1 MSQFLFQI
9 RDDDDDVIEELLI
22 NSCTCNSPKTW
33 VMLICCLKGIVLT
46 FGVFLS
52 WETRNVHCLQPN
64 DSKNTGLAVYNVLMF
79 SCLALVVMFVETY
92 PPIEMLIERTIVFV
106 GTTSTICLLFLPKVR
121 KNFSIWVTQRRTK
134 NIKKP
139 GRITAKY
146 VETNPD
152 ITNIFAVNE
161 IVVRYNGVF
170 AITNK
175 FCGTVALRYSGFPRY
190 L

>member
-1 MSQFLFQI
+1 M
-9 RDDDDDVIEELLI
+9 IEELMI
-22 NSCTCNSPKTW
+22 NSCTCSSPKTW

-64 DSKNTGLAVYNVLMF
+64 DSRNTGLAVYNVFMF

-121 KNFSIWVTQRRTK
+121 KILVFQLH
-134 NIKKP
+134 
-139 GRITAKY
+139 
-146 VETNPD
+146 
-152 ITNIFAVNE
+152 NE
-161 IVVRYNGVF
+161 KHQKARQNYSKISGNEPRCIEY
-170 AITNK
+170 
-175 FCGTVALRYSGFPRY
+175 FCC
-190 L
+190 

>member
-9 RDDDDDVIEELLI
+9 HDNDDDVIEELII
-22 NSCTCNSPKTW
+22 NSCTCSSPKTW

-106 GTTSTICLLFLPKVR
+106 GTTSTICSYQK
-121 KNFSIWVTQRRTK
+121 
-134 NIKKP
+134 
-139 GRITAKY
+139 
-146 VETNPD
+146 
-152 ITNIFAVNE
+152 
-161 IVVRYNGVF
+161 
-170 AITNK
+170 
-175 FCGTVALRYSGFPRY
+175 
-190 L
+190 

>member
-9 RDDDDDVIEELLI
+9 RNDDDDVIEELMI

-33 VMLICCLKGIVLT
+33 VMLICCLKGILLT

-106 GTTSTICLLFLPKVR
+106 GTTCTICLLFLPKVR
-121 KNFSIWVTQRRTK
+121 KNFSISVT
-134 NIKKP
+134 
-139 GRITAKY
+139 
-146 VETNPD
+146 
-152 ITNIFAVNE
+152 
-161 IVVRYNGVF
+161 
-170 AITNK
+170 
-175 FCGTVALRYSGFPRY
+175 
-190 L
+190 

>member
-9 RDDDDDVIEELLI
+9 RDDDDDVIEELMI

-33 VMLICCLKGIVLT
+33 VMLICCLKGILLT

-64 DSKNTGLAVYNVLMF
+64 DAKNTGLAVYNVFMF

-121 KNFSIWVTQRRTK
+121 KILVFQLH
-134 NIKKP
+134 
-139 GRITAKY
+139 
-146 VETNPD
+146 
-152 ITNIFAVNE
+152 NE
-161 IVVRYNGVF
+161 KHQKARQNYSKICGNEPRYNEY
-170 AITNK
+170 
-175 FCGTVALRYSGFPRY
+175 FCCSPDSSL
-190 L
+190 

>member
-9 RDDDDDVIEELLI
+9 HDDDDDVIEELMI
-22 NSCTCNSPKTW
+22 NSCICSSPKTW
-33 VMLICCLKGIVLT
+33 LMLICCLKGIVLT

-64 DSKNTGLAVYNVLMF
+64 DSKNTGLAVYNVFMF

-121 KNFSIWVTQRRTK
+121 KILVFQLH
-134 NIKKP
+134 
-139 GRITAKY
+139 
-146 VETNPD
+146 
-152 ITNIFAVNE
+152 NE
-161 IVVRYNGVF
+161 KHQNARQNYSKICGNEPRYNEY
-170 AITNK
+170 
-175 FCGTVALRYSGFPRY
+175 FCC
-190 L
+190 

>member
-9 RDDDDDVIEELLI
+9 RDDDDDVTEQLMI
-22 NSCTCNSPKTW
+22 NTCTCSSLMTW

-64 DSKNTGLAVYNVLMF
+64 DSKNTGLAVYNVFMF

-121 KNFSIWVTQRRTK
+121 KILVFQIHNEKHQKARQ
-134 NIKKP
+134 
-139 GRITAKY
+139 ITAKY
-146 VETNPD
+146 VETNPA
-152 ITNIFAVNE
+152 ITNIFAVNQK
-161 IVVRYNGVF
+161 VRYNGVF
-170 AITNK
+170 AITK
-175 FCGTVALRYSGFPRY
+175 IPL
-190 L
+190 

>member
-9 RDDDDDVIEELLI
+9 RNDDDDVIEELMI

-64 DSKNTGLAVYNVLMF
+64 DSKNTGLAVYNVFMF

-92 PPIEMLIERTIVFV
+92 PPTEMLIERTIGFV
-106 GTTSTICLLFLPKVR
+106 GTT
-121 KNFSIWVTQRRTK
+121 
-134 NIKKP
+134 
-139 GRITAKY
+139 
-146 VETNPD
+146 
-152 ITNIFAVNE
+152 
-161 IVVRYNGVF
+161 
-170 AITNK
+170 
-175 FCGTVALRYSGFPRY
+175 
-190 L
+190 

>member
-1 MSQFLFQI
+1 M
-9 RDDDDDVIEELLI
+9 IEELLI
-22 NSCTCNSPKTW
+22 NSCTCGSPKTW

-64 DSKNTGLAVYNVLMF
+64 DSRNTGLAVYNVFMF

-121 KNFSIWVTQRRTK
+121 KILVFQLH
-134 NIKKP
+134 
-139 GRITAKY
+139 
-146 VETNPD
+146 
-152 ITNIFAVNE
+152 NE
-161 IVVRYNGVF
+161 KHQKARQN
-170 AITNK
+170 
-175 FCGTVALRYSGFPRY
+175 YSKISGSEPRY
-190 L
+190 IEYFCC

>member
-9 RDDDDDVIEELLI
+9 LDDDDDVIEELMI
-22 NSCTCNSPKTW
+22 NSCTCSSPKTW

-64 DSKNTGLAVYNVLMF
+64 DSKNTGLAVYNVFMF

-92 PPIEMLIERTIVFV
+92 PAIEMLIERTIVFV

-121 KNFSIWVTQRRTK
+121 KILVFQLHNEK
-134 NIKKP
+134 HKKARQNYSKIC
-139 GRITAKY
+139 G
-146 VETNPD
+146 
-152 ITNIFAVNE
+152 NE
-161 IVVRYNGVF
+161 PRYNEY
-170 AITNK
+170 
-175 FCGTVALRYSGFPRY
+175 FCC
-190 L
+190 

>member
-1 MSQFLFQI
+1 M
-9 RDDDDDVIEELLI
+9 IEELMI
-22 NSCTCNSPKTW
+22 NSCTCSSPKTW

-64 DSKNTGLAVYNVLMF
+64 DSRNTGLAVYNVFMF

-121 KNFSIWVTQRRTK
+121 KILVFQLH
-134 NIKKP
+134 
-139 GRITAKY
+139 
-146 VETNPD
+146 
-152 ITNIFAVNE
+152 NE
-161 IVVRYNGVF
+161 KHQKARQN
-170 AITNK
+170 
-175 FCGTVALRYSGFPRY
+175 YSKISGNEPRY
-190 L
+190 IEYFCC

>member
-9 RDDDDDVIEELLI
+9 RNDDDDVMEELMI

-33 VMLICCLKGIVLT
+33 VMLICCLKGILLT

-64 DSKNTGLAVYNVLMF
+64 DSKNTGLAVYNVFMF

-106 GTTSTICLLFLPKVR
+106 GTTCTICLLFLPKVR
-121 KNFSIWVTQRRTK
+121 KNLVFQLHNEKRKTSKSPAELQQNMSKRT
-134 NIKKP
+134 P
-139 GRITAKY
+139 
-146 VETNPD
+146 
-152 ITNIFAVNE
+152 
-161 IVVRYNGVF
+161 
-170 AITNK
+170 
-175 FCGTVALRYSGFPRY
+175 L
-190 L
+190 